1 MIRKANFNDIDGI
14 ISLLFQVH
22 ALHANGRPDIFKT
35 GGIKYTNE
43 DVKNIITNENTPIFV
58 FLNDENDVLGYT
70 FCEIKETKEDTS
82 LHSRKTLYIDD
93 LCVDKNARGQH
104 VGTKLYDY
112 TVDFA
117 KSIDCD
123 SITLNVWEFNEGARK
138 FYEKCGMKPLKT
150 VMEQIL

>member
-35 GGIKYTNE
+35 GGIKYTKE
-43 DVKNIITNENTPIFV
+43 DVKEIIANENTPIFV

>member
-14 ISLLFQVH
+14 ISLLLQVH
-22 ALHANGRPDIFKT
+22 ALHANGRPDIFKM

-58 FLNDENDVLGYT
+58 FLNDENTVLGYT

-112 TVDFA
+112 TVSFA
-117 KSIDCD
+117 KSIKCD

>member
-43 DVKNIITNENTPIFV
+43 DVKEIIANENAPIFV

>member
-1 MIRKANFNDIDGI
+1 MIRKANFNDIEGI
-14 ISLLFQVH
+14 VSLLFQVH

-35 GGIKYTNE
+35 GGIKYTKE
-43 DVKNIITNENTPIFV
+43 DVKEIIANENTPIFV